1 MLWPHSLGH
10 LPCFHSNSAVSDS
23 IGLTWHECFQWVCRQ
38 IVFLRSVMQPP
49 CGGGRRHIW
58 CQGVRLEGSLG
69 AEWQSTESG
78 LSAECRK
85 RLHCAGLGV
94 AARKTVVAVYM
105 LSNFNMDLTLRMAC
119 ALTTIS
125 HGSNGYPRQ
134 RWSKRCCWQ
143 RRCQIWPLWMTQLHA
158 KRKPSWPKQPRSSG
172 SMSAIRIIV
181 KHLLRWTRFWSGR
194 RPSMA
199 RSWRWVC
206 QTNAWSISGCSAGGL
221 GGASAGRCWSK
232 LLAETPLYCA
242 TKRGPANLQH
252 FVFFFGL
259 GGSIFGAGMW
269 PQKWVPIMFHACISL
284 LNPGWA
290 VPFLGP
296 ESGTKNRPPF
306 SINFFPRNYIWGPYI

>member
-1 MLWPHSLGH
+1 
-10 LPCFHSNSAVSDS
+10 
-23 IGLTWHECFQWVCRQ
+23 
-38 IVFLRSVMQPP
+38 MQPP
-49 CGGGRRHIW
+49 CG
-58 CQGVRLEGSLG
+58 VAEGTSDARVSDLKEALVQNG
-69 AEWQSTESG
+69 KALKAAYRQN
-78 LSAECRK
+78 AKKRK

-125 HGSNGYPRQ
+125 YGSNGYPRQ
-134 RWSKRCCWQ
+134 LWSKRCCWR

-172 SMSAIRIIV
+172 SMTAIRIIV

-199 RSWRWVC
+199 RSWTWVC

-242 TKRGPANLQH
+242 TRRGPANLQH
-252 FVFFFGL
+252 FVFFF
-259 GGSIFGAGMW
+259 
-269 PQKWVPIMFHACISL
+269 WV
-284 LNPGWA
+284 GWLHFWGRNVA
-290 VPFLGP
+290 PKMGP
-296 ESGTKNRPPF
+296 PHVSCLYKPT
-306 SINFFPRNYIWGPYI
+306 